1 MKFRNVFLA
10 GAALLLSSGFLTACV
25 VDEGPGYRPP
35 PPRPR
40 PPAQA
45 CTREYAPVCGVRG
58 SDSRTFAN
66 SCQARASNYRIS
78 HEGAC
83 RSSGNRPDTNRP
95 GANKPGWGHQP
106 GSRPGQRPNRSKQ
119 ACTREYAPV
128 CASSRGQL
136 RTFPNS
142 CEARAAEWRIVSNGA
157 CR

>member
-10 GAALLLSSGFLTACV
+10 GAAMLLSSGLLTACVV

-45 CTREYAPVCGVRG
+45 CTMEYAPVCGVRG
-58 SDSRTFAN
+58 SDSRTFGN
-66 SCQARASNYRIS
+66 SCQARANGYRIS
-78 HEGAC
+78 HQGAC
-83 RSSGNRPDTNRP
+83 RSGGDRP
-95 GANKPGWGHQP
+95 GAGGRPGADRPGWDRP
-106 GSRPGQRPNRSKQ
+106 DRPERPSR

-136 RTFPNS
+136 RTFPNA
-142 CEARAAEWRIVSNGA
+142 CEARAADWRIVRSGT

>member
-10 GAALLLSSGFLTACV
+10 GAAVLLSSGLLTACV
-25 VDEGPGYRPP
+25 AVEEGPGYRPP

-45 CTREYAPVCGVRG
+45 CTMEYRPVCGVRG
-58 SDSRTFAN
+58 SDSRTFGN
-66 SCQARASNYRIS
+66 SCQARAEGYRIS
-78 HEGAC
+78 HQGEC
-83 RSSGNRPDTNRP
+83 RSSG
-95 GANKPGWGHQP
+95 GPGWGGRPGGDRPGWDRP
-106 GSRPGQRPNRSKQ
+106 GSRPDRPDRPSR

-136 RTFPNS
+136 RTFPNA
-142 CEARAAEWRIVSNGA
+142 CEARAAEWRVVRSGS